1 VSTAPT
7 ILAAQRL
14 RLGRFAEDPE
24 IRSHGPLYAGE
35 AKKVL
40 KDDLEHV
47 SIQNIQAC
55 ILIGNI
61 CLGDSDPDAE
71 SLYFG
76 EILLHLGKLSPAYK
90 LAQSLPTAWLR
101 Y

>member
-1 VSTAPT
+1 MGE
-7 ILAAQRL
+7 IDI
-14 RLGRFAEDPE
+14 GNRFAKDPE
-24 IRSHGPLYAGE
+24 IRSRGPLYAAE
-35 AKKVL
+35 AKKLL

-47 SIQNIQAC
+47 CVQNIQAC

-76 EILLHLGKLSPAYK
+76 KFSSNALGEIWAY
-90 LAQSLPTAWLR
+90 
-101 Y
+101 